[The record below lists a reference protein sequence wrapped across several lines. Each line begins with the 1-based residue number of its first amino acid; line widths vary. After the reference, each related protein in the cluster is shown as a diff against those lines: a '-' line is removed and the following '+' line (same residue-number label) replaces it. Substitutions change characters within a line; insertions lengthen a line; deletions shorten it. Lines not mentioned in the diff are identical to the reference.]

1 MAEVKQFVMFD
12 YIIFLMDDKKIFS
25 NKLNELMKQ
34 ANISSLA
41 LSKIIGVRDTTVLRW
56 RNGDR
61 LPTVDKLRNL
71 CQYFDVSADYL
82 LGLED

>member
-1 MAEVKQFVMFD
+1 
-12 YIIFLMDDKKIFS
+12 MDDKQIFS
-25 NKLNELMKQ
+25 DRLNELMKRT
-34 ANISSLA
+34 NVSSLA

-56 RNGDR
+56 RNGER

-82 LGLED
+82 IGLED